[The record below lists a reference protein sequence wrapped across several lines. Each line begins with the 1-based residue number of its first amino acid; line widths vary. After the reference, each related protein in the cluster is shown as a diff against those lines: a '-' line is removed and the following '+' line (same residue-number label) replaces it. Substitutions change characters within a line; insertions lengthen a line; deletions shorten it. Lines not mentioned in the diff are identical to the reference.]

1 MSTTNEYALGTNVTV
16 SAIFKNASGVA
27 ADPTNVF
34 FSFKDPEGAQTDLT
48 YGVDV
53 EVVKDSV
60 GNYHA
65 DIDADMP
72 GTWHYRF
79 YATGTGKASDEGS
92 FTVSRSNF

>member
-16 SAIFKNASGVA
+16 SAIFKNAAGVA

-34 FSFKDPEGAQTDLT
+34 FSVKDPEGTQTDLT
-48 YGVDV
+48 YGVGV
-53 EVVKDSV
+53 EIVKDSV

-65 DIDADMP
+65 AIDASVP

-79 YATGTGKASDEGS
+79 YATGSGKAADEGS
-92 FTVSRSNF
+92 FTVLRSNF